1 VVSGAPPDAVFE
13 ALLRSERIGV
23 AVLDRQLRYVQVNG
37 LLAAINQRSVEEH
50 IGRSVE
56 EVIGAYAPE
65 VVELL
70 ERVLETGEPVRD
82 LPMLGERVR
91 LRVSYFRSEDAAHLV
106 ALCVE
111 DTGEPEGELG
121 SRLRYETTLS
131 QVTARLVGAD
141 RDEVAGAI
149 DASLEQVALAHR
161 VDRLVIYVSAL
172 DGVHAEVRHVWSAG
186 PVPPTHERG
195 FQRRIEG
202 PWFLEQLNAGRSVII
217 ERLEDI
223 PAEAKVERRI
233 LEDAGLNALLLAPL
247 ASAGRLMGAV
257 AFESI
262 RPRQWP
268 HTLMTR
274 AGMFAE
280 ILAGALHRVW
290 LEQARAKALA
300 ELQELKGRIEQE
312 RDYLR
317 EQVRSDHGDLL
328 FESRAMR
335 ELLTQVTAV
344 APTEATVLVVGET
357 GVGKE
362 VIARRIHAESRRA
375 DGPLIKVNC
384 ASVPDELFESE
395 FFGHVRGAFTGAHRD
410 RKGRF
415 ELADGGTLFLDE
427 VGEIPLNLQAKLLR
441 VLQEGELERV
451 GDDRTLRVNVR
462 LVAATNRDL
471 AKEVEAGRFRRDLY
485 YRLGVFPIRVPPLR
499 ERLDDVVLLARHF
512 LKRHQARLGR
522 RGLDIGPSEA
532 AQLLAYGWPGNVRE
546 LDHAIE
552 RAVIV
557 SRGSTLRLDLGSTAN
572 FSAGALSGASPPPAR
587 SAASPPPTAPKS
599 AAPVAAPASVQPPSG
614 QRIRTEA
621 EMRALERANILAA
634 LEASGG
640 KVSGP
645 TGAAH
650 LLGISPSTLR
660 DRMRALGIQR
670 PA

>member
-1 VVSGAPPDAVFE
+1 MTGALSAAVAE

-23 AVLDRQLRYVQVNG
+23 AVLDRQLRYVQING
-37 LLAAINQRSVEEH
+37 FLAAINQRSIEEH
-50 IGRSVE
+50 VGKTVE
-56 EVIGAYAPE
+56 EVLGVYAPE

-70 ERVLETGEPVRD
+70 QGVLETGRPAVD
-82 LPMLGERVR
+82 LPIAGERVR
-91 LRVSYFRSEDAAHLV
+91 LRVSYFRSDDAQFLV

-111 DTGEPEGELG
+111 DTGEAEGELG
-121 SRLRYETTLS
+121 DRLRYETTLS

-141 RDEVAGAI
+141 SEELAAAI
-149 DASLEQVALAHR
+149 DASLEQVASAHR
-161 VDRLVIYVSAL
+161 VDRLVIYVSAP
-172 DGVHAEVRHVWSAG
+172 DGVHAEVRHVWAAG
-186 PVPPTHERG
+186 PAPGTHRRG
-195 FQRRIEG
+195 YLRRIEG
-202 PWFLEQLNAGRSVII
+202 PWFLEQLNAGRSVLI

-223 PAEAKVERRI
+223 PAEAVLERSI
-233 LEDAGLNALLLAPL
+233 LEEAGLNALLLAPL

-257 AFESI
+257 AFESL
-262 RPRQWP
+262 RPRTWP

-300 ELQELKGRIEQE
+300 ELKELKGRIEQE

-335 ELLTQVTAV
+335 ELLTQVAAV
-344 APTEATVLVVGET
+344 APTEATVLVIGET

-362 VIARRIHAESRRA
+362 VIARRLHAESRRA

-451 GDDRTLRVNVR
+451 GDDRTLRVDVR

-471 AKEVEAGRFRRDLY
+471 AREVEAGRFRRDLY

-499 ERLDDVVLLARHF
+499 ERVEDVVLLARHF

-522 RGLDIGPSEA
+522 RGLDIGPAEA
-532 AQLLAYGWPGNVRE
+532 AQLLAYDWPGNVRE

-552 RAVIV
+552 RAVII
-557 SRGSTLRLDLGSTAN
+557 SRGATLRLDLGVA
-572 FSAGALSGASPPPAR
+572 AKGALSSSRAAGTLPPSVASSER
-587 SAASPPPTAPKS
+587 
-599 AAPVAAPASVQPPSG
+599 PASSG

-621 EMRALERANILAA
+621 EMRALERTNILAA
-634 LEASGG
+634 LDASGG

-645 TGAAH
+645 TGAAR

-670 PA
+670 TSA